1 LAKNFTL
8 IELLVAIVIIGI
20 LASVILASLSDA
32 RDQGIETKIKTEM
45 NSIAKRAVIDETSS
59 FNYETVRGSTTI
71 NQSPEI
77 AAPETSINSLASS
90 SMACN
95 SDTTEYAI
103 SVPIGTIHFCIDSTG
118 TKKEISNALEESP
131 SRNAFNCP

>member
-1 LAKNFTL
+1 MAKNFTL

-45 NSIAKRAVIDETSS
+45 DSIAKRAAIDEASS
-59 FNYETVRGSTTI
+59 FTYETVCGSATI

-77 AAPETSINSLASS
+77 TALETSINSLASS
-90 SMACN
+90 SMICN
-95 SDTTEYAI
+95 SESTRYAI
-103 SVPIGTIHFCIDSTG
+103 SVPIGITHFCIDSTG

-131 SRNAFNCP
+131 PGNAFNCP